1 MSKTESERGK
11 KERTKD
17 NKYAM
22 ETARNHNK
30 E

>member
-11 KERTKD
+11 KEGTKD
-17 NKYAM
+17 SKDTM
-22 ETARNHNK
+22 ETVRNHNK